1 VAFRGGPK
9 LAIAAAGLVAI
20 AGCGGDDGEGSGRT
34 VTVQAR
40 EGVHV
45 AGDEYSFDP
54 DTIVVEGGGGSL
66 EITLD
71 NQGAIA
77 HNLAVFD
84 GETEIGATPTFPGG
98 ESASVQVGLEPGSS
112 YRMVCTVGDHEEL
125 GMVGELEVGR

>member
-1 VAFRGGPK
+1 MASRGSPK

-34 VTVQAR
+34 ATVQAR

-45 AGDEYSFDP
+45 VGDEYSFDP
-54 DTIVVEGGGGSL
+54 GTVVVDGGEGSF

-71 NQGAIA
+71 NQGTIA
-77 HNLAVFD
+77 HNLVVLD
-84 GETEIGATPTFPGG
+84 GETELAATPTFPGG
-98 ESASVQVGLEPGSS
+98 ESASTQVELDPGS

-125 GMVGELEVGR
+125 GMVGELEVR